1 MTSYGG
7 GKARLGK
14 EIYKAIKE
22 IEEEKEW
29 ESDVYFEPFCG
40 MLGVAKHFID
50 DIRRADSE
58 SQRDDR
64 LLYKKIILSDANKDI
79 VLLWNK
85 LKRGGWT
92 LPKTCTRDKYEKLKY
107 SKRHTAERGF
117 YGVSCAYSGIFFA
130 GYRPKSP
137 SGQNFFQS
145 SRKNIIET
153 GKLLHR
159 ASRKI
164 KILNSSYL
172 KFDPKGM
179 TIYCDPPYED
189 NRFNIEH
196 FNDFDSKLFWDTMRK
211 WSKDNLVIISEYK
224 APKDFKCVWK
234 KDMKS
239 VFSGKTATRTEKLFV
254 YKKGI

>member
-14 EIYKAIKE
+14 EIYKAIIE
-22 IEEEKEW
+22 IEEKKEW
-29 ESDVYFEPFCG
+29 KSDVYFEPFCG
-40 MLGVAKHFID
+40 MLGVAKHFSPFND
-50 DIRRADSE
+50 
-58 SQRDDR
+58 
-64 LLYKKIILSDANKDI
+64 YKKIILSDVNKDI

-92 LPKTCTRDKYEKLKY
+92 LPEACTRDEYEKFKY

-130 GYRPKSP
+130 GYRTKST
-137 SGQNFFQS
+137 SGQNFFKA
-145 SRKNIIET
+145 SRKNITET
-153 GKLLHR
+153 GELLHR
-159 ASRKI
+159 HSRKI
-164 KILNSSYL
+164 KIINSSYL
-172 KFDPKGM
+172 KFEPKGM
-179 TIYCDPPYED
+179 TIYCDPPYQD

-224 APKDFKCVWK
+224 APKDFKCVWE
-234 KDMKS
+234 KDLKS
-239 VFSGKTATRTEKLFV
+239 VFSGKTAPRTEKLFI

>member
-1 MTSYGG
+1 MVSYGG

-14 EIYKAIKE
+14 AIYKAIKE
-22 IEEEKEW
+22 IEEEKKW

-40 MLGVAKHFID
+40 MLGVAKHFIY
-50 DIRRADSE
+50 DSQ
-58 SQRDDR
+58 SD
-64 LLYKKIILSDANKDI
+64 KKIILSDANKDI

-85 LKRGGWT
+85 LKKGGWT
-92 LPKTCTRDKYEKLKY
+92 LPETCTRDKYEKLKY

-130 GYRPKSP
+130 GYRPKSL

-145 SRKNIIET
+145 SRKNIIDT
-153 GKLLHR
+153 GKLLHQ

-172 KFDPKGM
+172 KFEPKGM

-239 VFSGKTATRTEKLFV
+239 VFSGKTVPRTEKLF
-254 YKKGI
+254 IWDDSNDI